1 MELSPELGAAVIS
14 LIIAATGW
22 LKNHSEVVSIN
33 QDRETVKANRDAD
46 SQKLHDDVLRL
57 QCTQNTHADNIKVLF
72 EQSVAANA
80 SIGSLTTQVAQV
92 ITRLDQVIDSLKE
105 LKQEF
110 RNNGTAE

>member
-1 MELSPELGAAVIS
+1 MDFSPELGAAVIG
-14 LIIAATGW
+14 LLVAVTGW
-22 LKNHSEVVSIN
+22 IKNHSDVVSIN
-33 QDRETVKANRDAD
+33 HDREAVKVNRDAD

-110 RNNGTAE
+110 RNGTAE